1 MSLTFI
7 DTNKLAKKAST
18 GQGQFT
24 EVLSEALCNA
34 RNVHGSLRWLNS
46 SEAFTPD
53 ASNKNQ
59 LIYLMEG
66 KGSIRLNDKD
76 YEVEKGAGIYL
87 GPSETA
93 TIQAANGASL
103 KLFHLIV
110 PQFTK

>member
-7 DTNKLAKKAST
+7 DTSKLAKKTST
-18 GQGQFT
+18 GQGQVT
-24 EVLSEALCNA
+24 EVLNEALCNA
-34 RNVHGSLRWLNS
+34 QNVLGSLRWLSS

-53 ASNKNQ
+53 ISNKNQ

-66 KGSIRLNDKD
+66 KGRIRLNDKD

-110 PQFTK
+110 PKFQK

>member
-7 DTNKLAKKAST
+7 DTSKLAKKTST
-18 GQGQFT
+18 GQGQVT
-24 EVLSEALCNA
+24 EVLNEALCNA
-34 RNVHGSLRWLNS
+34 RNVLGSLRWLSS

-53 ASNKNQ
+53 ISNKNQ

-66 KGSIRLNDKD
+66 KGRIRLNDKD

-110 PQFTK
+110 PKFQK